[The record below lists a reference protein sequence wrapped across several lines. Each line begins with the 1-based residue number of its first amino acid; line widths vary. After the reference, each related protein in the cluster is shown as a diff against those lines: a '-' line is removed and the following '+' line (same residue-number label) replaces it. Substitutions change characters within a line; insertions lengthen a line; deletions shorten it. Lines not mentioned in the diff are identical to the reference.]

1 MAMTILP
8 PTNLFDIASEL
19 ETEADKLKAGIELMN
34 GALLYSCI
42 DAEQAGRAQ
51 RQLFFLTGV
60 LSDLQKRLE
69 VITAAAYDCHTE
81 KVAA

>member
-8 PTNLFDIASEL
+8 PTNLFDIASKL

-34 GALLYSCI
+34 GALLLDS
-42 DAEQAGRAQ
+42 EQDKMAK
-51 RQLFFLTGV
+51 RQLFFLTEV

-69 VITAAAYDCHTE
+69 VITAAAYDCHRK